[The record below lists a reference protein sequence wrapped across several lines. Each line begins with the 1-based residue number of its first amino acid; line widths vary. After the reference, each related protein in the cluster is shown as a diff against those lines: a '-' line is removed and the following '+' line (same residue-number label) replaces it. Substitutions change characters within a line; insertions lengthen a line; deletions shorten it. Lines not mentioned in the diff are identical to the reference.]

1 MCSCN
6 RLSFTNLWHIPSA
19 QHPKDLTA
27 SSLCWQSHFHDMM
40 KLTPFSPHKQNTQ
53 DPLSRP
59 DLRAEADRD
68 LARRSIVGVFS
79 YFILWLII
87 YSTRQLEINRVL
99 MEFLGFMLAAVA
111 IGRLYL
117 AMRFDELYASGQQ
130 RWRFLFAMGT
140 VMSAATWGGVC
151 ALALYFNSLGP
162 TSVMV
167 MLATAGIAS
176 GGIVTLAPAAWLG
189 GIFLLAL
196 LLPIVP
202 FALAIGPTSERAV
215 VMLIITF
222 LFFMLFM
229 WRRLHIEYWQALAV
243 RAELVH
249 AKEAAEAANLA
260 KGQFIANVS
269 HELRTPLTAIV
280 GALGL
285 LESRLPENIP
295 PQTMKLVEMAYQ
307 NGKQLSTLINDILDL
322 EKLNAG
328 GMSFNCRPMALMP
341 SIRNALELNHSY
353 AERYR
358 VAFVLENTL
367 PEETRVI
374 ADGQRLLQ
382 VMANLLS
389 NAAKHSP
396 AGENIFISLQK
407 TNGSLRVSIKD
418 RGPGIPEAFRPH
430 VFEKFAQADS
440 PSTNQDSGTG
450 LGLAISKA
458 IVEGMGGTIGFDSIS
473 GQGATFYFDLP
484 LAQPS

>member
-1 MCSCN
+1 
-6 RLSFTNLWHIPSA
+6 
-19 QHPKDLTA
+19 
-27 SSLCWQSHFHDMM
+27 MM
-40 KLTPFSPHKQNTQ
+40 KLTPFKPRNQHMQ
-53 DPLSRP
+53 DLLSRP
-59 DLRAEADRD
+59 DFRAEADRD
-68 LARRSIVGVFS
+68 LARRSIAGVFS
-79 YFILWLII
+79 YFVLWLII
-87 YSTRQLEINRVL
+87 YFTREHEINRVL
-99 MEFLGFMLAAVA
+99 LEFLGFLLAAVA

-117 AMRFDELYASGQQ
+117 ALRFDELYAAGQQ
-130 RWRFLFAMGT
+130 RWRFLFDLGT
-140 VMSAATWGGVC
+140 VMSALAWGGVC
-151 ALALYFNSLGP
+151 ALALYFNSLGS

-167 MLATAGIAS
+167 MLATAGIAA

-189 GIFLLAL
+189 GIFLFSL

-202 FALAIGPTSERAV
+202 FALAFGPASERAV
-215 VMLIITF
+215 ALLITTF

-229 WRRLHIEYWQALAV
+229 WRRLHIEYWRALAV
-243 RAELVH
+243 RAELVR
-249 AKEAAEAANLA
+249 AKETAEAANLA

-269 HELRTPLTAIV
+269 HELRTPLTAVV

-285 LESRLPENIP
+285 IESGLPENAS

-307 NGKQLSTLINDILDL
+307 NGKNLATLINDILDF

-341 SIRNALELNHSY
+341 SIRNALELNQSY

-367 PEETRVI
+367 PEEIRVI

-396 AGENIFISLQK
+396 AGENVYISLQK
-407 TNGSLRVSIKD
+407 INGSLRVAIRD
-418 RGPGIPEAFRPH
+418 RGPGIPETFREH
-430 VFEKFAQADS
+430 IFEKFAQADS
-440 PSTNQDSGTG
+440 SSTKNDSGTG

-458 IVEGMGGTIGFDSIS
+458 IVERMDGTIGFDSTA

-484 LAQPS
+484 LAQPT

>member
-1 MCSCN
+1 
-6 RLSFTNLWHIPSA
+6 
-19 QHPKDLTA
+19 
-27 SSLCWQSHFHDMM
+27 MM
-40 KLTPFSPHKQNTQ
+40 KFTIFKPRSRHMRGL
-53 DPLSRP
+53 LLRP

-68 LARRSIVGVFS
+68 LALRSIAGVFS
-79 YFILWLII
+79 YFVLWLII
-87 YSTRQLEINRVL
+87 YVTRQHQINRVL
-99 MEFLGFMLAAVA
+99 MEFLGFILAAVA

-117 AMRFDELYASGQQ
+117 ALRFDELYAAGQR
-130 RWRFLFAMGT
+130 RWRRLFALGT
-140 VMSAATWGGVC
+140 IMSAAAWGMVC

-167 MLATAGIAS
+167 MLATAGIAA
-176 GGIVTLAPAAWLG
+176 GGIVSLAPAARLG

-202 FALAIGPTSERAV
+202 FALAIGPASERAV
-215 VMLIITF
+215 FLLIITF

-229 WRRLHIEYWQALAV
+229 WRRLHLEYWHALAV
-243 RAELVH
+243 RAELAR

-285 LESRLPENIP
+285 VESSAPEHVP
-295 PQTMKLVEMAYQ
+295 AQTMKLVEMAYQ
-307 NGKQLSTLINDILDL
+307 NSKQLATLINDILDF
-322 EKLNAG
+322 EKINAG
-328 GMSFNCRPMALMP
+328 GMSFNCRPIALMP

-358 VAFVLENTL
+358 VAFVLEHTL
-367 PEETRVI
+367 PEETRAI

-396 AGENIFISLQK
+396 AGGDVLVSVQK
-407 TNGSLRVSIKD
+407 MPDSLRVSVRD
-418 RGPGIPEAFRPH
+418 HGPGIPEAFRAH
-430 VFEKFAQADS
+430 VFEKFAQAHHS
-440 PSTNQDSGTG
+440 STDKDSGTG
-450 LGLAISKA
+450 LGLAISKGM
-458 IVEGMGGTIGFDSIS
+458 IEGMGGTIGFDSAP

-484 LAQPS
+484 LAQPA

>member
-1 MCSCN
+1 
-6 RLSFTNLWHIPSA
+6 
-19 QHPKDLTA
+19 
-27 SSLCWQSHFHDMM
+27 MM
-40 KLTPFSPHKQNTQ
+40 KLSPFKPRNQYMQ
-53 DPLSRP
+53 DLLSRP
-59 DLRAEADRD
+59 DFRAEADRD
-68 LARRSIVGVFS
+68 LAQRSIVGVFS
-79 YFILWLII
+79 YFVLWLII
-87 YSTRQLEINRVL
+87 YFTREYEINKVL
-99 MEFLGFMLAAVA
+99 MEFWGFLLAAVA

-117 AMRFDELYASGQQ
+117 ALRFDELYAAGKQ
-130 RWRFLFAMGT
+130 RWRFLFSFGT
-140 VMSAATWGGVC
+140 VMSAVTWGGVC
-151 ALALYFNSLGP
+151 ASALYFNNLGS

-167 MLATAGIAS
+167 LLATAGIAS

-189 GIFLLAL
+189 GIFLLSL
-196 LLPIVP
+196 LLPVVP
-202 FALAIGPTSERAV
+202 FALAMGPISERAV
-215 VMLIITF
+215 VLLIIAF
-222 LFFMLFM
+222 LLFMLFM
-229 WRRLHIEYWQALAV
+229 WRRLHIEYWHALAV
-243 RAELVH
+243 RAELVR

-285 LESRLPENIP
+285 VESGLPENLP

-307 NGKQLSTLINDILDL
+307 NGKQLTALINDILDF

-328 GMSFNCRPMALMP
+328 AMSFNCRPMALMQ
-341 SIRNALELNHSY
+341 SIRKALELNLSY

-396 AGENIFISLQK
+396 AGENVFISLQK
-407 TNGSLRVSIKD
+407 TNGSLRVAIRD
-418 RGPGIPEAFRPH
+418 RGPGIPEAFREH
-430 VFEKFAQADS
+430 IFEKFAQAES
-440 PSTNQDSGTG
+440 TSTNKDSGTG

-458 IVEGMGGTIGFDSIS
+458 IVEGMGGKIGFDSAA
-473 GQGATFYFDLP
+473 GQGANFYFDLP

>member
-1 MCSCN
+1 
-6 RLSFTNLWHIPSA
+6 
-19 QHPKDLTA
+19 
-27 SSLCWQSHFHDMM
+27 M
-40 KLTPFSPHKQNTQ
+40 KLRPFKRRNQHMQEL
-53 DPLSRP
+53 LSRP
-59 DLRAEADRD
+59 DLRAEADHD

-79 YFILWLII
+79 YFVLWLII
-87 YSTRQLEINRVL
+87 YFTRQLEVNKIL

-111 IGRLYL
+111 VGRLYL
-117 AMRFDELYASGQQ
+117 ALRFDELYAAGKQ
-130 RWRFLFAMGT
+130 RWRFLFAFGT
-140 VMSAATWGGVC
+140 VMSAVIWGGVC
-151 ALALYFNSLGP
+151 ALALYFNDLGP

-167 MLATAGIAS
+167 LLATTGIAS
-176 GGIVTLAPAAWLG
+176 GGVVMLAPAARLG
-189 GIFLLAL
+189 GIFLFSL
-196 LLPIVP
+196 LLPIAP
-202 FALAIGPTSERAV
+202 SALGPISERAV
-215 VMLIITF
+215 VLMIIAF

-229 WRRLHIEYWQALAV
+229 WRRLHIEYWQALAL
-243 RAELVH
+243 RAELVR
-249 AKEAAEAANLA
+249 AREAAEAANLA

-280 GALGL
+280 GALDL
-285 LESRLPENIP
+285 VKSRASENVP

-307 NGKQLSTLINDILDL
+307 NGKHLATLINDILDF

-396 AGENIFISLQK
+396 VGENVFISLQK
-407 TNGSLRVSIKD
+407 INGSLRVSIRD
-418 RGPGIPEAFRPH
+418 QGNGIPEAFRENI
-430 VFEKFAQADS
+430 FEKFAQADS
-440 PSTNQDSGTG
+440 SSTNKDSGTG

-458 IVEGMGGTIGFDSIS
+458 IVEGMGGTIGFNSVV

-484 LAQPS
+484 LAQPD

>member
-1 MCSCN
+1 M
-6 RLSFTNLWHIPSA
+6 IPKSKPLTFLPFKPRNKSM
-19 QHPKDLTA
+19 QDL
-27 SSLCWQSHFHDMM
+27 
-40 KLTPFSPHKQNTQ
+40 
-53 DPLSRP
+53 LSRP

-79 YFILWLII
+79 YFVLWLII
-87 YSTRQLEINRVL
+87 YFTRQLDVNKVL

-117 AMRFDELYASGQQ
+117 VLRFDELYAAGQQ
-130 RWRFLFAMGT
+130 RWRFLFALET
-140 VMSAATWGGVC
+140 VLSAVTWGGVC
-151 ALALYFNSLGP
+151 ALALYFNSLGS

-167 MLATAGIAS
+167 LLATAGIAS
-176 GGIVTLAPAAWLG
+176 GGIVTLAPAARLG
-189 GIFLLAL
+189 GIFLVSL
-196 LLPIVP
+196 LLPVVP
-202 FALAIGPTSERAV
+202 FALAIGPASERAV
-215 VMLIITF
+215 VLLIIAF

-229 WRRLHIEYWQALAV
+229 WRRLHVEYWHALAL
-243 RAELVH
+243 RAELVR

-285 LESRLPENIP
+285 IESSAPENVP
-295 PQTMKLVEMAYQ
+295 AQTMKLIEMAYQ
-307 NGKQLSTLINDILDL
+307 NGKHLATLINDILDY

-341 SIRNALELNHSY
+341 SIRNALELNHYY
-353 AERYR
+353 AERHR

-389 NAAKHSP
+389 NAARHSA
-396 AGENIFISLQK
+396 AGENVFVSLQK
-407 TNGSLRVSIKD
+407 LHGSLRVAIRD
-418 RGPGIPEAFRPH
+418 RGPGIPEAFREH

-440 PSTNQDSGTG
+440 SSANKDGGTG

-458 IVEGMGGTIGFDSIS
+458 IVEGMGGTIGFDSKA

-484 LAQPS
+484 LAQPD

>member
-1 MCSCN
+1 M
-6 RLSFTNLWHIPSA
+6 
-19 QHPKDLTA
+19 QDL
-27 SSLCWQSHFHDMM
+27 
-40 KLTPFSPHKQNTQ
+40 
-53 DPLSRP
+53 LSRP

-79 YFILWLII
+79 YFVLWLII
-87 YSTRQLEINRVL
+87 YFTRQLDVNKVL
-99 MEFLGFMLAAVA
+99 MEFLGFLLAAVA

-117 AMRFDELYASGQQ
+117 ALRFDELYAAGKQ
-130 RWRFLFAMGT
+130 RWRFLFALGT
-140 VMSAATWGGVC
+140 VMSAVTWGGVC
-151 ALALYFNSLGP
+151 ALALYFNSLGS

-167 MLATAGIAS
+167 LLATAGIAS
-176 GGIVTLAPAAWLG
+176 GGIVTLAPAARMG
-189 GIFLLAL
+189 GIFLLSL

-202 FALAIGPTSERAV
+202 FALAIGPASERALV
-215 VMLIITF
+215 LLIIAF
-222 LFFMLFM
+222 LAFMLLM
-229 WRRLHIEYWQALAV
+229 WRRLHNEYWHALAL
-243 RAELVH
+243 RAELVR

-285 LESRLPENIP
+285 IESSASENVP
-295 PQTMKLVEMAYQ
+295 PQTVKLVEMAYQ
-307 NGKQLSTLINDILDL
+307 NGKHLATLINDILDF

-341 SIRNALELNHSY
+341 SIRNALELNRYY

-358 VAFVLENTL
+358 VDFVLEEAL

-396 AGENIFISLQK
+396 PGEDVFISLQK
-407 TNGSLRVSIKD
+407 IGGSLRVAIRD
-418 RGPGIPEAFRPH
+418 RGPGIPDAFRAH
-430 VFEKFAQADS
+430 IFEKFAQAES
-440 PSTNQDSGTG
+440 SSSNRDSGTG

-458 IVEGMGGTIGFDSIS
+458 IIEGMGGTIGFDSKP

-484 LAQPS
+484 LAQPD

>member
-1 MCSCN
+1 
-6 RLSFTNLWHIPSA
+6 
-19 QHPKDLTA
+19 
-27 SSLCWQSHFHDMM
+27 M
-40 KLTPFSPHKQNTQ
+40 KLTPFKPRNQYMQ
-53 DPLSRP
+53 DILSRP

-68 LARRSIVGVFS
+68 LAQRSIVGVFS
-79 YFILWLII
+79 YFVLWLII
-87 YSTRQLEINRVL
+87 YFTRQLEINKIL

-117 AMRFDELYASGQQ
+117 ALRFDELYSAGQQ
-130 RWRFLFAMGT
+130 RWRFLFALGT
-140 VMSAATWGGVC
+140 VMSAVAWGGVC
-151 ALALYFNSLGP
+151 ALALYFNSLGS
-162 TSVMV
+162 TSLMV
-167 MLATAGIAS
+167 LLATAGIAS
-176 GGIVTLAPAAWLG
+176 GGIVTLAPAARLG
-189 GIFLLAL
+189 AIFLLAL

-215 VMLIITF
+215 VLLIIVF

-229 WRRLHIEYWQALAV
+229 WRRLHLEYWNALAV
-243 RAELVH
+243 RAELAR

-285 LESRLPENIP
+285 VESGLPENVT
-295 PQTMKLVEMAYQ
+295 PQTTKLVEMAYQ
-307 NGKQLSTLINDILDL
+307 NAKYLSILINDILDF

-396 AGENIFISLQK
+396 AGENVFISLQK
-407 TNGSLRVSIKD
+407 IHASLRVSIRD
-418 RGPGIPEAFRPH
+418 HGPGIPETFREH
-430 VFEKFAQADS
+430 IFEKFAQADS
-440 PSTNQDSGTG
+440 SSTNRDSGTG

-458 IVEGMGGTIGFDSIS
+458 IVEGMGGTIGFDSMV